1 MNTEKSMTYKIKEIF
16 LTLQGE
22 GYNTGKAAIFCR
34 FSGCNLWNG
43 ITKNK
48 NKAIC
53 SFCDTDFV
61 GTNGINGGNYNLKQL
76 MKKIDAMYKNSV
88 EKRFIV
94 FTGGEPLL
102 QLDLP
107 LINELKKY
115 KYTIAIET
123 NGTIMP
129 PEGIDWI
136 CMSPKAEAK
145 TILNYG
151 NEIKVVYPQ
160 NKLSL
165 KKFENLNFKHFYL
178 QPMFNQNYEENVNKT
193 LRFILKNPKWK
204 LSLQTHKYL
213 GIR

>member
-165 KKFENLNFKHFYL
+165 KKFENLNFEHFYL

-193 LRFILKNPKWK
+193 LRFIFKNPKWK